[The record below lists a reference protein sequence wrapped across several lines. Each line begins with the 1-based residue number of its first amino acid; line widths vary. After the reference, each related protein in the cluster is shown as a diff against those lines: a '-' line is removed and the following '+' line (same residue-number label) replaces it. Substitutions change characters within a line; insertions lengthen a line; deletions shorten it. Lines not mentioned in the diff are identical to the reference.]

1 MVTIRVYNP
10 ERFLSILLWQS
21 APRSSS
27 HSPHNCDDCLA
38 RCVQQP
44 RARRTLLNLAP
55 GASLLHIFH
64 LIHNF
69 HNFCLFHNFHLIYLI
84 HILHLIH
91 LTPCQLML
99 LLLSVLCIIYC
110 GGWLTMTVMNSNMKH
125 GNCCVLCYFSWQS
138 AIFWREIH
146 KTQGRSYIIQY
157 SADSSWSGPSPDS
170 GKNLD
175 DLHHTLVGHPTP
187 GSKERCESEIILDV
201 LWSEVQQCISS
212 INLATLV
219 TWRVS
224 AAPHHGH
231 HQDQEVMSGKFF
243 PKWGLSVIVEYGP
256 LCFTWIDREWADI
269 GQFVGVKIPAGVSR
283 ARPHARYIYVK
294 YINDAYS
301 FYQSWWFSDRNLLV
315 TKWKIM
321 GVLAR
326 EGSSPSWRGVPGHYD
341 DRWHWCHDDRWHF
354 SLKWQTL
361 GGTVRPGN
369 IPDISV
375 SWHLTTRRWPSP
387 ACDNVTWLVTMSRD
401 LASFAPHWSS
411 PKYCYAAVSSR
422 PGTLL
427 SCEHYWTRDSMQP
440 NGCFSSRWN
449 S

>member
-1 MVTIRVYNP
+1 MYSIQAVVKIFYLSLQLFLNWSKCLSFPAQHNGWWRSEFIILKGFCQFCSDNLLLAHLPIRHITVMTA
-10 ERFLSILLWQS
+10 W
-21 APRSSS
+21 
-27 HSPHNCDDCLA
+27 A
-38 RCVQQP
+38 RCVPQP

-187 GSKERCESEIILDV
+187 GSKERCESEIVLDV
-201 LWSEVQQCISS
+201 LW
-212 INLATLV
+212 
-219 TWRVS
+219 R
-224 AAPHHGH
+224 
-231 HQDQEVMSGKFF
+231 
-243 PKWGLSVIVEYGP
+243 
-256 LCFTWIDREWADI
+256 
-269 GQFVGVKIPAGVSR
+269 
-283 ARPHARYIYVK
+283 
-294 YINDAYS
+294 
-301 FYQSWWFSDRNLLV
+301 
-315 TKWKIM
+315 
-321 GVLAR
+321 
-326 EGSSPSWRGVPGHYD
+326 
-341 DRWHWCHDDRWHF
+341 
-354 SLKWQTL
+354 
-361 GGTVRPGN
+361 
-369 IPDISV
+369 
-375 SWHLTTRRWPSP
+375 
-387 ACDNVTWLVTMSRD
+387 
-401 LASFAPHWSS
+401 
-411 PKYCYAAVSSR
+411 
-422 PGTLL
+422 
-427 SCEHYWTRDSMQP
+427 
-440 NGCFSSRWN
+440 
-449 S
+449 